1 LNPFSS
7 TQKPSLKYSKAQ
19 PQVFKLV
26 IWLQGTVDWL
36 LGDQCL
42 LMSHILN
49 HLSVRSPMGDG
60 WFYPVQLWGD
70 KRKFLETLLKH
81 VTKVT
86 NNSSHRERFW
96 HTSVE

>member
-1 LNPFSS
+1 M
-7 TQKPSLKYSKAQ
+7 KYSKAQ

-26 IWLQGTVDWL
+26 IWLQGTVDSL

-49 HLSVRSPMGDG
+49 RLSVRSPMGDA
-60 WFYPVQLWGD
+60 WFYPVQLWRD

-86 NNSSHRERFW
+86 KNSSHRGRFW
-96 HTSVE
+96 HTSVK

>member
-1 LNPFSS
+1 M
-7 TQKPSLKYSKAQ
+7 KDSKAQ

-26 IWLQGTVDWL
+26 VWLWGTLDWL

-49 HLSVRSPMGDG
+49 CLNVHSPMGDG
-60 WFYPVQLWGD
+60 LFNPVQLWRD
-70 KRKFLETLLKH
+70 KRKFLETFLKH

-86 NNSSHRERFW
+86 NNSSRTRQFW
-96 HTSVE
+96 HTSVK